1 MTSLP
6 FYLALA
12 LVYGMCNPNGSMTH
26 FLAFGRAHGM
36 HHSRTSGFLN
46 NVLGQFISISITFS
60 ACLFTY
66 SMLT

>member
-26 FLAFGRAHGM
+26 FSAFGRAHGC
-36 HHSRTSGFLN
+36 
-46 NVLGQFISISITFS
+46 ITLELVVF
-60 ACLFTY
+60 
-66 SMLT
+66 